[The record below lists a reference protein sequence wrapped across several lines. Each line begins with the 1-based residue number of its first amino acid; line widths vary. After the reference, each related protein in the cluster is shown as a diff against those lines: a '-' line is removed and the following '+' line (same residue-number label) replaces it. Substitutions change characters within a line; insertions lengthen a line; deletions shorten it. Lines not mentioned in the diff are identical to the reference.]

1 MASAGR
7 SICAATYFT
16 SWRGLS
22 TTAYKQDKSASG
34 HLLTSRDPATS
45 ASTRSRPSPR
55 ALHAVYASTQPAPR
69 SALPS
74 PLSRS
79 PPFHTAL
86 HTHKRRQG
94 DKVTQF
100 KLRHR
105 NKAELRKTERRE
117 ETPPPSTVAP
127 ITKLRA
133 GSRRR
138 RLSNMYTKAR
148 SNFDTSQIQAPES
161 KRKRRNIIFRVL
173 GKNPKMGFALQLI
186 LFNRRQNYSS
196 IARPAPPGVQLELAA
211 QLRIWPLAFTT
222 LLLLLGGLF
231 LGLLRLPNPTRLG
244 FAHDFA
250 RGAFHPLYISH
261 VRPLLAVFLHTLLSF
276 KFQTLDSSPSSGL
289 LKLTSGGPSDCV
301 NYGKPSEQGDL
312 IYSPGRGIQ
321 QQAGE
326 PPLMLA
332 NERTRVKLVK

>member
-1 MASAGR
+1 MNSGKTCPGTGRRKLGHTSGPVVYHNAHFALKVIIPTNNATNKSLLTDPLTRSRSEGNPRRFLRETDVHRWPRLEDQSAPPLISPAGVVNLER
-7 SICAATYFT
+7 VLPPCGE
-16 SWRGLS
+16 GLG

-69 SALPS
+69 SAPPS

-105 NKAELRKTERRE
+105 NKAELRKTKRRE
-117 ETPPPSTVAP
+117 ETPPPSTVAS

-148 SNFDTSQIQAPES
+148 SNFDTSQILAPES

-196 IARPAPPGVQLELAA
+196 IARPAPPGVQLELAP
-211 QLRIWPLAFTT
+211 QLRIWPLAC
-222 LLLLLGGLF
+222 
-231 LGLLRLPNPTRLG
+231 
-244 FAHDFA
+244 
-250 RGAFHPLYISH
+250 
-261 VRPLLAVFLHTLLSF
+261 
-276 KFQTLDSSPSSGL
+276 SP
-289 LKLTSGGPSDCV
+289 
-301 NYGKPSEQGDL
+301 
-312 IYSPGRGIQ
+312 
-321 QQAGE
+321 
-326 PPLMLA
+326 
-332 NERTRVKLVK
+332 